1 MNKIKSLLIPV
12 AIDKSIVLEVVFGGS
27 VGCKLDI
34 VDIVDDV
41 CSFVGGFVD
50 DVDAVVDVS

>member
-1 MNKIKSLLIPV
+1 MNKIKSLFIPV
-12 AIDKSIVLEVVFGGS
+12 AIEKSIVVEVVFGGS

-41 CSFVGGFVD
+41 CSFVGGFAG

>member
-1 MNKIKSLLIPV
+1 MV
-12 AIDKSIVLEVVFGGS
+12 VEMVFGGS

-41 CSFVGGFVD
+41 CSYVDGFVD
-50 DVDAVVDVS
+50 DVDAVVDASWQTWQLFLHWTSI

>member
-1 MNKIKSLLIPV
+1 MNKIKSLFIPV
-12 AIDKSIVLEVVFGGS
+12 AIDKSIVVEVVFGGS

-41 CSFVGGFVD
+41 CSIVDGFVD
-50 DVDAVVDVS
+50 DVDAS